1 MIHYMKLLFIIIF
14 CCSLRAGM
22 AGDKPAHP
30 SEKAIFKQAE
40 RHFVKKEYEQA
51 LPLYARLITAH
62 GDNYKLNYCYGICL
76 LITDKDKALSV
87 KYLEE
92 ASRSILV
99 WDDVWYYLGRA
110 YQLCGDYP
118 KSISAYDQFVKMV
131 SPKQALRW
139 EALHQM
145 EMCKSAIILTGK
157 PDSLTIL
164 DLKTMSR
171 EQLDAG
177 YQLVKDDRKLL
188 NLPEEFSSA
197 KDRQNPDCLNAFL
210 SADGNKMVYA
220 SYGSDRGRNLDIFM
234 VEKNQKGTWTKPKRL
249 SESVNTIYDD
259 CFPTFSEDGNTLYFS
274 SKGHNS
280 MGGYDLFRSVYY
292 PQTRQWSK
300 AENMGVPVNSSDDDF
315 YLVSSEMENKATFC
329 SKRGCAQGDVSVY
342 NMKLFDDSSVVLI
355 VNGEVIN
362 EYAPPVRFAKIRVVK
377 MDNDSLV
384 HELTSDAVNG
394 KFRYTLPATGSYR
407 ISVRVEGF
415 GPMAQSI
422 YFSPESKGHITQI
435 IRVSK
440 DSVGYDHLKIGNRFG
455 EAARVAHVQSDP
467 VPAMEPA
474 VPSAPEQTGNQKV
487 STGFE
492 PITMYSVN
500 GMPPV
505 SDDAREKLKA
515 YFAELH
521 AHKPSPTDNML
532 VNMATVNDGGTTY
545 QVQIGTFMH
554 QTVEQVYEKLKE
566 MGLEDISYYTNKKGW
581 NIFYTGR
588 ADEISASLKLK
599 QLVIAYG
606 FDDAFI
612 TVFENGKPSRSSKR

>member
-1 MIHYMKLLFIIIF
+1 MKLLFMIVF
-14 CCSLRAGM
+14 SCFFRSGM
-22 AGDKPAHP
+22 ARDKTANP
-30 SEKAIFKQAE
+30 SERAMFKQAE

-51 LPLYARLITAH
+51 LPLYARLISAH

-87 KYLEE
+87 KFLEE
-92 ASRSILV
+92 ASKSILV

-118 KSISAYDQFVKMV
+118 KSIGAYDQFVKMV
-131 SPKQALRW
+131 SPNQALRW

-145 EMCKSAIILTGK
+145 EMCKNAIVLTGK

-171 EQLDAG
+171 EELDAG

-188 NLPEEFSSA
+188 NLPEEFFSA
-197 KDRQNPDCLNAFL
+197 KDRKNPDCSKAFL

-220 SYGSDRGRNLDIFM
+220 SYGGNKSRDLDIFM
-234 VEKNQKGTWTKPKRL
+234 VEKNQKGDWTKPKRL
-249 SESVNTIYDD
+249 SESVNTGYDD
-259 CFPTFSEDGNTLYFS
+259 CFPTLSEDGYTLYFS

-280 MGGYDLFRSVYY
+280 MGGFDLFRSVYY
-292 PQTRQWSK
+292 PQIRQWSK

-315 YLVSSEMENKATFC
+315 YLISSEMENKATFC
-329 SKRGCAQGDVSVY
+329 SKRGCAQGDISVY
-342 NMKLFDDSSVVLI
+342 NTKLFDDSSVVLI

-377 MDNDSLV
+377 MDNDSLI

-394 KFRYTLPATGSYR
+394 RFRYTLSATGSYR

-422 YFSPESKGHITQI
+422 YFSPESKGPVTQI

-440 DSVGYDHLKIGNRFG
+440 DTLGYDHLRIGNRFG
-455 EAARVAHVQSDP
+455 ESTKGALAQSAASGEQPVQS
-467 VPAMEPA
+467 PA
-474 VPSAPEQTGNQKV
+474 EQTGNQKV

-505 SDDAREKLKA
+505 SDDAKEKLKA
-515 YFAELH
+515 YFNELH
-521 AHKPSPTDNML
+521 ARKPSPSDNML
-532 VNMATVNDGGTTY
+532 VNMATVHDGGTTY

-599 QLVIAYG
+599 QLVINYG